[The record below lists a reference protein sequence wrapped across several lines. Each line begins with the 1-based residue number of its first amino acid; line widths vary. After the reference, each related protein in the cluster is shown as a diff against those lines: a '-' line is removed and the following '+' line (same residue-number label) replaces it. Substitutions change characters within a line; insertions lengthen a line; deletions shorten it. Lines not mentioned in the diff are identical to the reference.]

1 MPVILLSATPAAI
14 CPAARVPCILLSM
27 AYSVNFDETRLG
39 DFEFRTE
46 AYRLIQEGLVNLLA
60 SIEEW
65 NKRATQHGAKSEPY
79 RQDADIVKNMIE
91 FGRHKLS
98 EGRRSYVYIN
108 GLSVGSMRYLRA
120 GLELIIRRRR
130 TEIAG
135 HRAAGWPG
143 GALKTI
149 EESVAELERLAGT
162 LRAEPA
168 DILWEI
174 LPQEE
179 SVVVA
184 QQIRS
189 ENENELWD
197 AFISHATEDKERFVR
212 PLAEALSK
220 AGLRVWYDEF
230 ALRIGDSLR
239 RSIDKGL
246 SRSRYGIVVLSPS
259 FFAKEWPQRELD
271 GLVAR
276 EIGGEK
282 VILPIWH
289 EIDVAVVRE
298 QSPTL
303 ADRVA
308 VNSREGLDNIVAK
321 LLDVLKPQA

>member
-1 MPVILLSATPAAI
+1 
-14 CPAARVPCILLSM
+14 M
-27 AYSVNFDETRLG
+27 AYNSNFDETRLG
-39 DFEFRTE
+39 DYQFRTE
-46 AYRLIQEGLVNLLA
+46 AYRLIQDGLAKLLA

-65 NKRATQHGAKSEPY
+65 NKRAIQHGAKSEPY
-79 RQDADIVKNMIE
+79 RQDAEIVRNMIAFGE
-91 FGRHKLS
+91 HKLNEGRHYIYLS
-98 EGRRSYVYIN
+98 GV
-108 GLSVGSMRYLRA
+108 SVGSMRYLRA
-120 GLELIIRRRR
+120 GLELIIRRRQA
-130 TEIAG
+130 EVAG
-135 HRAAGWPG
+135 YRASGWPG
-143 GALKTI
+143 GALKSI
-149 EESVAELERLAGT
+149 EDGVAELESLAVV
-162 LRAEPA
+162 LPVEPA

-179 SVVVA
+179 SAIVA
-184 QQIRS
+184 QQVRT

-197 AFISHATEDKERFVR
+197 AFVSHATEDKERFVR
-212 PLAEALSK
+212 PLAEALTK

-271 GLVAR
+271 GLMSR
-276 EIGGEK
+276 EVGGEK

-289 EIDVAVVRE
+289 DIDVASVRE

-308 VNSREGLDNIVAK
+308 ANSREGLDRVVAK
-321 LLDVLKPQA
+321 LLDAMKPQM